1 MKYITLYICIIFTL
15 ASCASDRPWYDKGE
29 RFKVS
34 SKAKNYFS
42 PSESESNYPIDSNLY
57 LKLLDSGS
65 SEFCARVA
73 SFTMSE
79 VKLERHL
86 PNRCHSQ
93 MFYFENCTASIL
105 EDTVNLVFK
114 TQNPRRSMASNKIMK
129 VRLLGD
135 EHHTEIIHWGN
146 ERQEITHR
154 DGSTSIRNAPTSKVI
169 NTRLKLNKNN
179 YQLGDTIIGEIKV
192 VSVQYKGKRKTKVK
206 EEAKGK
212 FRAIVGGYNIDCDVD
227 EALAHSWL
235 R

>member
-1 MKYITLYICIIFTL
+1 LKYTALYISLIILF
-15 ASCASDRPWYDKGE
+15 ASCATDRPWYTKGE
-29 RFKVS
+29 RFKVT
-34 SKAKNYFS
+34 SKAKNYFAPEDS
-42 PSESESNYPIDSNLY
+42 QSNYPIDSTLY
-57 LKLLDSGS
+57 TKLLDNGS
-65 SEFCARVA
+65 TEFCAMVA
-73 SFTMSE
+73 AFTMSD

-86 PNRCHSQ
+86 PNRCHTQ

-154 DGSTSIRNAPTSKVI
+154 DGSTSIRNAPVSEVI
-169 NTRLKLNKNN
+169 NTRLKLNKSF
-179 YQLGDTIIGEIKV
+179 YELGDTIIGEIKV
-192 VSVQYKGKRKTKVK
+192 VSVQYKGKRRTKVK
-206 EEAKGK
+206 EEASGK
-212 FRAIVGGYNIDCDVD
+212 FRAIVGGYDIDCDIS

-235 R
+235 K